1 MADHSATSDTTS
13 VSANNGIKMEPLID
27 GHDNDESD
35 DYDDIEALEALG
47 LIRTDR
53 DASVMEITEDVED
66 EGGGMGCILIFFCKK
81 RSIFKP
87 FFAINDKKSSKL
99 HFS

>member
-66 EGGGMGCILIFFCKK
+66 EGGGMGCILIFFAK
-81 RSIFKP
+81 
-87 FFAINDKKSSKL
+87 NDQFLS
-99 HFS
+99 HFLR